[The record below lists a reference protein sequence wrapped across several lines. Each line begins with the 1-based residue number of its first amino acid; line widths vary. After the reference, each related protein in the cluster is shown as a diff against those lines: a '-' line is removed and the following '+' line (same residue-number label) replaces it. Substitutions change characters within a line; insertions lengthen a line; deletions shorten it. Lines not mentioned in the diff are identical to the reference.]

1 MKNLDQGMTTETAIR
16 QILKSPKAA
25 EHIEA
30 MGKALAD
37 ETKRRHEFYNW
48 IDENIKAEFINGQI
62 IIHSPVKREHWK
74 TSDLLSRL
82 LSFFTEFKN
91 IGEVG
96 TEKVM
101 ISLTHNDY
109 EPDLVFFKKEKVVG
123 FKDGQVL
130 FPAPDFVVEIL
141 SKKTSINDRTVKKA
155 DYAAHGIQEYW
166 IIDAQKQ
173 IIEQYLLL
181 NETDT
186 EYFQPYIYRID
197 DDITSRV
204 ITGFTIPVRAIFD
217 GKVNIETLGKLM
229 TL

>member
-1 MKNLDQGMTTETAIR
+1 MTIETAIR
-16 QILKSPKAA
+16 QILKSPKAV

-30 MGKALAD
+30 MSKALAD
-37 ETKRRHEFYNW
+37 EKKRRLEFYDW
-48 IDENIKAEFINGQI
+48 IDENTKAEFINGQI

-74 TSDLLSRL
+74 ASDLLSRL
-82 LSFFTEFKN
+82 LSFFTEFKD

-109 EPDLVFFKKEKVVG
+109 EPDIVFFRKEKAEAFEV
-123 FKDGQVL
+123 GQVL

-141 SKKTSINDRTVKKA
+141 SKKTSVNDRTVKKV

-173 IIEQYLLL
+173 VIEQYLLV
-181 NETDT
+181 NANDT
-186 EYFQPYIYRID
+186 EYFLPYVYGID

-204 ITGFTIPVRAIFD
+204 ILGFTIPVRAIFD
-217 GKVNIETLGKLM
+217 GKINLETLAKLM
-229 TL
+229 K